1 MKSSKEESI
10 ALIRALSEAK
20 APSGF
25 EDESIAVAAKFA
37 AGFAGTREDSL
48 RNLYINRHGNTG
60 DKPVLMLD
68 AHGDEVGFMIHSIK
82 PNGTL
87 RFLTLGRFTPG
98 TLAGAKV
105 WVRNAAGAFVP
116 GVIAAKPPHFMTGA
130 EKGKQTDISQLVID
144 VGARSAEE
152 AREVFGMRMG
162 EPAVPAVE
170 FFCDE
175 ERDILMGKA
184 FDCRIGCAALL
195 ETLKRLEGE
204 SLSVDVAG
212 VISSQEEV
220 GERGVNVAVNQIKPQ
235 AAICFEGCPADDT
248 FMEPYEIQTALKKG
262 PMLRFMDCSMIA
274 NPRFMRDTIE
284 LAERLGLKMQTSV
297 RSGGG
302 NNGAVINLSNQ
313 GVPVIVVG
321 IPVRYIHSHYGIAS
335 MQDFEAAVELAVA
348 VVREMTPEK
357 IAGF

>member
-1 MKSSKEESI
+1 MERNYI
-10 ALIRALSEAK
+10 DLIDRLTT
-20 APSGF
+20 APGASGF
-25 EDESIAVAAKFA
+25 EDAVVEQARQYC
-37 AGFAGTREDSL
+37 AGFADTRENSL
-48 RNLYINRHGNTG
+48 RNLYIHRRRNTG
-60 DKPVLMLD
+60 ERPVVMLD
-68 AHGDEVGFMIHSIK
+68 AHSDEVGFMVKAIN

-87 RFLTLGRFTPG
+87 SFITLGGIRAERHEGQRVKVRTAGGSYIPG
-98 TLAGAKV
+98 LISC
-105 WVRNAAGAFVP
+105 R
-116 GVIAAKPPHFMTGA
+116 PPHFAKDGGQA
-130 EKGKQTDISQLVID
+130 DPLVVD
-144 VGARSAEE
+144 VGATSDQE
-152 AREVFGMRMG
+152 ARERFGVRVG
-162 EPAVPAVE
+162 EPIVPDVS
-170 FFCDE
+170 FHFDQ
-175 ERDILMGKA
+175 DKGLIFTKA
-184 FDCRIGCAALL
+184 LDCRIGCAALL

-204 SLSVDVAG
+204 SLSVDVTG